1 MIENLILGMV
11 TLGRRCLA
19 AAAVLALAT
28 SPGIAQLTTND
39 WQPTGSTASG
49 YWTNAS
55 NWSSGIPNSAT
66 DVARFATDYTANF
79 TVTQDVS
86 QTVNGIIYNDPGAG
100 DTSVLALRPIG
111 SATLGFAG
119 TSPFI
124 DNSCDLFTAQLQIYT
139 PIDFGAAGL
148 TKTGVG
154 NVRTYGTVAGS
165 GTITV
170 SAGALE
176 MSGNNTNFSG
186 AIVANG
192 ATLIELR
199 GGTANTLGTTNV
211 GTTLNDT
218 SRLRLRDLSS
228 AGITTW
234 EPITVN
240 SFNTV
245 GSINAIAAPN
255 VNLAGAVT
263 LNTNG
268 VFSVTPWNSVS
279 QPGSKMDF
287 IITGAISD
295 DGNGRGAHFLFDA
308 SSPNATGTVSRTSEI
323 VVGGANS
330 YGGYTHITA
339 NRAPDG
345 AGPFSGNLRLT
356 NGNDRLPTGTTVVLG
371 GALNGVG
378 VSSASGRLVLA
389 GNNQEL
395 AGLTTLGTGTE
406 NRVVGGRTTLSTL
419 TLSVGAGTNNLF
431 GGYIGGPGANENNLA
446 LISKGP
452 GILDLAGANTYTGT
466 TTVTN
471 GTLRVNGSH
480 IGGGAYAIQ
489 GGGTLGGTG
498 LIAAAIQVLG
508 GGIVA
513 PGNSIGT
520 LTTSNSFDLDG
531 TLQIELANAA
541 GPGAG
546 LSDLLDVNGFFDITN
561 GTLQF
566 VYSETLTNGTYV
578 FAEYDSLSG
587 EPFLDVQ
594 NLPFGYTIDYAFEGN
609 HIALV
614 IPEPSALALLAL
626 GLGLILGV
634 AHRRGR
640 RRSGRLTGE

>member
-1 MIENLILGMV
+1 MMIAHLIPGMI

-19 AAAVLALAT
+19 VAAVLALAWC
-28 SPGIAQLTTND
+28 PALAQLTTND
-39 WQPTGSTASG
+39 WLPTGSTASG
-49 YWTNAS
+49 YWTNTA
-55 NWSSGIPNSAT
+55 NWSPGVPNSAT
-66 DVARFATDYTANF
+66 EVARFNSDYTANF

-100 DTSVLALRPIG
+100 DTSILALRPIG
-111 SATLGFAG
+111 AATLTFGG
-119 TSPFI
+119 TDPFI
-124 DNSCDLFTAQLQIYT
+124 YNTSDYGAQLQIYT
-139 PIDFGAAGL
+139 PIDFGALGL
-148 TKTGVG
+148 TVTNIG
-154 NVRTYGTVAGS
+154 NVRLFSFAGS
-165 GTITV
+165 GTLTA
-170 SAGALE
+170 AGGTLE
-176 MSGNNTNFSG
+176 LTGNNTNFSG
-186 AIVANG
+186 EIVVNSG
-192 ATLIELR
+192 TTVDLR
-199 GGTANTLGTTNV
+199 GGSSSTLGTTNA
-211 GTTLNDT
+211 GTIINGNGA
-218 SRLRLRDLSS
+218 LRLRDLSNVTVS
-228 AGITTW
+228 
-234 EPITVN
+234 EPVTIN
-240 SFNTV
+240 GFNNR
-245 GSINAIAAPN
+245 GSIKGYAST
-255 VNLAGAVT
+255 GVT
-263 LNTNG
+263 FNGPVLLNTTG
-268 VFSVTPWNSVS
+268 VLTVQQWFSPAEPGQKRDWYLNSV
-279 QPGSKMDF
+279 
-287 IITGAISD
+287 ITD
-295 DGNGRGAHFLFDA
+295 DGNARGVHFLNDVA
-308 SSPNATGTVSRTSEI
+308 DSAGTGSLSRTSEI
-323 VVGGANS
+323 VLGGVS
-330 YGGYTHITA
+330 TYGGYTHVTA
-339 NRAPDG
+339 NRAPD
-345 AGPFSGNLRLT
+345 AVGPFTGTLRLT
-356 NGNDRLPTGTTVVLG
+356 NGNDRLPTGTTLFLG
-371 GALNGVG
+371 GLLNTVG
-378 VSSASGRLVLA
+378 NAAGNGKFALA
-389 GNNQEL
+389 GYNQEL

-406 NRVVGGRTTLSTL
+406 NRVVGGSTALSTL
-419 TLSVGAGTNNLF
+419 TLNIGAGTNNLF